1 MIVFSSSSSSP
12 PPPPT
17 KNQGTMIPYFF
28 GVGLGSALLL
38 LVVEW
43 VICSLMKAGG
53 NGPLLFLLVTQKYII
68 RSYVNMDTAPK
79 K

>member
-1 MIVFSSSSSSP
+1 MQHKKSREP
-12 PPPPT
+12 WPLT
-17 KNQGTMIPYFF
+17 FF
-28 GVGLGSALLL
+28 GFGLGSALLL
-38 LVVEW
+38 LVVVW
-43 VICSLMKAGG
+43 VVCSLMKAGG